1 MRELEKEGVFRK
13 FHETFYT
20 TVGNGTS
27 VGNAR
32 RFGAEIAQKLKNDN
46 VDAVIVTST

>member
-1 MRELEKEGVFRK
+1 LKRRVSSRK
-13 FHETFYT
+13 FHETFYA

-27 VGNAR
+27 VGTAR
-32 RFGAEIAQKLKNDN
+32 RFGAEIAQKLRNDN